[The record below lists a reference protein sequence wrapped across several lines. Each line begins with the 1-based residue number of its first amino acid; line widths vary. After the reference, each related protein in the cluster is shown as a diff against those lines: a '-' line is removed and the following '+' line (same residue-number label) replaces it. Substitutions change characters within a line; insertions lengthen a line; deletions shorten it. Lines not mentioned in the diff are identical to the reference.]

1 MGKQGGGGGGGGGN
15 VKFLGKPLPKKV
27 TASLKLKNEEE
38 ISKWGHIE
46 GKCILGTGLS
56 AGNC

>member
-1 MGKQGGGGGGGGGN
+1 MGKQGGGGGGGN
-15 VKFLGKPLPKKV
+15 VRFLGKPLPKKV
-27 TASLKLKNEEE
+27 TASLKLKKEE